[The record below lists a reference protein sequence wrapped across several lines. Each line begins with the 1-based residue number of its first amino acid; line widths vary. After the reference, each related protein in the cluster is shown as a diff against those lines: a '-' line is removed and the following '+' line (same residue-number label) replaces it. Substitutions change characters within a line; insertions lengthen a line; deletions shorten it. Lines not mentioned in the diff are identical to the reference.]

1 MRGDDRHAASRHA
14 GEEERRAVHDFNH
27 HEAAF
32 ELLGAVL
39 DERRPVRRAR
49 NERLQRGEH
58 LAAVARTEGEGV
70 AAREELFEFGAHP
83 RVVQDGRRPAAPGAE
98 HVAIGKAAARD
109 DALEAAERMA
119 TGEKIGHV
127 HVERLE
133 ARTVERRRHL
143 HLAIDALLAQD
154 GDARPRA
161 AGNGDRPGREREME
175 R

>member
-1 MRGDDRHAASRHA
+1 M
-14 GEEERRAVHDFNH
+14 
-27 HEAAF
+27 
-32 ELLGAVL
+32 
-39 DERRPVRRAR
+39 RRAR

-109 DALEAAERMA
+109 DPLESAERLA
-119 TGEKIGHV
+119 SGEKIGHV
-127 HVERLE
+127 HIDRLE
-133 ARTVERRRHL
+133 SRAVERRRHL

-154 GDARPRA
+154 GDPRPRA
-161 AGNGDRPGREREME
+161 ARNGERLGRERDMD